1 MTPGTTELWLEA
13 ASSAFRAATTSLH
26 HSQSIVQQVEPS
38 PLPNNLGPVGLVSL
52 QEPSG
57 MGNVVVPPEHPSTAV
72 ASVPRTRRER
82 VVIETRAEVLTRS
95 ILVLQA
101 RLLRIVLGV
110 VRHRVTSP
118 HGVGAMKGKRP
129 EFATHRK
136 HPRVKN
142 QRRIYASPFGT
153 ALAEV

>member
-1 MTPGTTELWLEA
+1 VTPGTAELWLEA
-13 ASSAFRAATTSLH
+13 ASSAFRAAITSRH
-26 HSQSIVQQVEPS
+26 HSQSIIKQVEPS
-38 PLPNNLGPVGLVSL
+38 PLPNHLGPDGLVSL

-110 VRHRVTSP
+110 VRHRVASP
-118 HGVGAMKGKRP
+118 HGVGRGTGMGNGQSLRRDAN
-129 EFATHRK
+129 T
-136 HPRVKN
+136 RV
-142 QRRIYASPFGT
+142 
-153 ALAEV
+153 